1 VKLFLD
7 TANLADIGEI
17 NRWGVLDGVTTN
29 PTLAAK
35 EGLDFASMIKDICA
49 EVDGPVSA
57 EVVSTDTE
65 GMLREARELA
75 GIADN
80 VVIKLPL
87 IPAGLAACSTLA
99 EDGVKTNV
107 TLCFSSPQAIL
118 AAKAGATYVSPF
130 LGRVDDIAN
139 DGIALLTEICEIFRI
154 QGYATN
160 VLAASLRSPQHVA
173 QAALAGADVATLPAN
188 VFRQMVKHP
197 LTDIG
202 LERFLADWNSYTE
215 SLRNG

>member
-7 TANLADIGEI
+7 TANLEDITEI

-29 PTLAAK
+29 PSLAAK
-35 EGLDFASMIKDICA
+35 EGKDFASMIKDICA
-49 EVDGPVSA
+49 EVEGDVSA
-57 EVVSTDTE
+57 EVVSTETDA
-65 GMLREARELA
+65 MLDEARRLA
-75 GIADN
+75 AIADN
-80 VVIKLPL
+80 VVVKLPL
-87 IPAGLAACSTLA
+87 IPTGLAACSQLSR
-99 EDGVKTNV
+99 EGIRTNV
-107 TLCFSSPQAIL
+107 TLCFSPTQAIL
-118 AAKAGATYVSPF
+118 AAKAGASYVSPF

-154 QGYATN
+154 QGYETE

-173 QAALAGADVATLPAN
+173 QAARAGADIATLPAQ

-202 LERFLADWNSYTE
+202 LERFLADWDTYLEATRS
-215 SLRNG
+215 S